1 MKFRQIEPPSWYWL
15 KIQNEYDGLY
25 QACINGDKK
34 RFDEIEKEIT
44 AAYDAANGRKK

>member
-1 MKFRQIEPPSWYWL
+1 MQFRLINPPSWYWL
-15 KIQNEYDGLY
+15 KTQVARDGLY

-44 AAYDAANGRKK
+44 AAYDAVNKLPD